1 MDDDATPHWL
11 GVLTLRP
18 DLRDPA
24 AWSDGDRAAVA
35 AHFAE
40 LQRLA
45 AEGAGRTDEID
56 PAGRMAEDTL
66 GVVVFRAPDRAAAEA
81 RMAADAAVRAGVM
94 RAVVNAF
101 RVAVERAPVVTMR
114 DRDGL
119 LGDFR

>member
-40 LQRLA
+40 LRLA
-45 AEGAGRTDEID
+45 AEGTVLLAGRTDEIGPD
-56 PAGRMAEDTL
+56 GRMAEDTL

-81 RMAADAAVRAGVM
+81 RMAADAAVKAGVM
-94 RAVVNAF
+94 RAKVHAF
-101 RVAVERAPVVTMR
+101 RVAVERAAS
-114 DRDGL
+114 L
-119 LGDFR
+119 L